1 MPFAFDVVSD
11 PYDQNLSYCNLISTE
26 WSQIISYMELVNF
39 SVFPFLLMVCFS
51 SLLIGTIYKARRR
64 VHLNNSEREKKR
76 LRQDIKFSINL
87 ILMNFFFFFLTI
99 PNIIALFVYFHNSYL
114 LYVAMYL
121 FDISYGINFYLILST
136 NSLFRSEFISLFVNK
151 RKTKSPT
158 RQNPPNRRVA
168 SRPNS

>member
-1 MPFAFDVVSD
+1 
-11 PYDQNLSYCNLISTE
+11 
-26 WSQIISYMELVNF
+26 
-39 SVFPFLLMVCFS
+39 MVCFS

-151 RKTKSPT
+151 RKTKSQT
-158 RQNPPNRRVA
+158 RQNQPNRRVA